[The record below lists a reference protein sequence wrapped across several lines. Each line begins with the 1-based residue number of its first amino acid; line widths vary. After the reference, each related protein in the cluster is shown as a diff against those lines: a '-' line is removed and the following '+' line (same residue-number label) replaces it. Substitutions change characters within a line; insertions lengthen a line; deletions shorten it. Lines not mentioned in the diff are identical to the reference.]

1 MWAYP
6 RETTIAEKFEAMV
19 RLGAGNSRMKGIP
32 SGGLKKAG
40 INSVTPIG
48 DCLAPDSLQGPYRTI
63 AYAGW
68 RGSAPARRNPGAG
81 SATIIS
87 TAAEFLV

>member
-1 MWAYP
+1 MLW
-6 RETTIAEKFEAMV
+6 KEAFIYTQ
-19 RLGAGNSRMKGIP
+19 MKGI
-32 SGGLKKAG
+32 SSDGLERVG
-40 INSVTPIG
+40 IKSVTPIG
-48 DCLAPDSLQGPYRTI
+48 YCLAPESLQGPYRTI